1 MEVMFSDP
9 GTYKTGPGP
18 RPGPGLE
25 QPITEQCTT
34 RKMTKVP
41 IQFEPMSDSPL
52 PVSSNCPK
60 SEKIVALGC
69 AERYICL
76 KRCTCTFGPPSK
88 EAAYLPAMCNLPGR
102 NGPD

>member
-1 MEVMFSDP
+1 M
-9 GTYKTGPGP
+9 
-18 RPGPGLE
+18 E

-41 IQFEPMSDSPL
+41 IEFEPTSESPL

-60 SEKIVALGC
+60 FETIIVLGC

-76 KRCTCTFGPPSK
+76 S
-88 EAAYLPAMCNLPGR
+88 AVPACPAFDR
-102 NGPD
+102 